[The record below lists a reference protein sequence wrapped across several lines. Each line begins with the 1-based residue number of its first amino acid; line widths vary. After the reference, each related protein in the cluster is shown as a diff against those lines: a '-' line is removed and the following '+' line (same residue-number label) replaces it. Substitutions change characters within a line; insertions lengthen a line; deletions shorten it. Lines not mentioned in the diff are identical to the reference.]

1 MQEQSFCLCVDGM
14 EQHCRQLSKPL
25 NTPLRNALCG
35 IGSDLET
42 DGVWLLCYDPRWPV
56 LLACRYVPTSLSLRE
71 KSWLPCGTLHG
82 KGCYM
87 HGKGFTVRARTA
99 KAAL

>member
-56 LLACRYVPTSLSLRE
+56 LLACRYLPTSLFIILSMSDCQVGHACILIHLNRTD
-71 KSWLPCGTLHG
+71 KL
-82 KGCYM
+82 
-87 HGKGFTVRARTA
+87 VRF
-99 KAAL
+99 LC